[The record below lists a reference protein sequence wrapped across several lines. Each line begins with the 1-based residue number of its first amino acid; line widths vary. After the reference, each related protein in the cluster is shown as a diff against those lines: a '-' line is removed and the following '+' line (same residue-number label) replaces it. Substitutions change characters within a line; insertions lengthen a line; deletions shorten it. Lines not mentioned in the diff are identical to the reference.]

1 MTAAFDASGNCNWTD
16 VARDWDSEP
25 NQPKTTQEG
34 KMQRIV
40 SLLVLSAAWFA
51 AVAPL
56 PVLGCTSWMV
66 FSDLT
71 KNGTN
76 ILHKNRDSANR
87 KIVVTL
93 SPEGSPRKWIAL
105 GSGDTNSAINSSG
118 LAVCMNSGEKCID
131 PPKKVK
137 GRKSTARIQLVL
149 LESCDTAA
157 QAVEA
162 LKKLIAAGDY
172 SHGSS
177 GSIFFILDAKEG
189 YVCETTATVCS
200 VQRYTCGYTVRA
212 SNWQNPGMYEHSRI
226 SADIYLRAS
235 NRAYCAFSGLNRLLD
250 THGKITVPDLLAFS
264 RHCTMPKEALLPRTH
279 CGKSTNSSSCME
291 IDKQYPGVLSTAYV
305 TIGHPRHTVFL
316 PIPVCAEKVLPAM
329 QKLAWSAT
337 AFQRLDKLGLE
348 APLPPEWTKFE
359 ADFLARYAQAK
370 DKARKLLAEDKRND
384 AVRLLNSVAEEIW
397 KEAADLIKK
406 DAKTPRETKNPG
418 GESKTPAT

>member
-1 MTAAFDASGNCNWTD
+1 
-16 VARDWDSEP
+16 
-25 NQPKTTQEG
+25 
-34 KMQRIV
+34 MQRIV

-137 GRKSTARIQLVL
+137 GRKSTARIQRVL

-162 LKKLIAAGDY
+162 
-172 SHGSS
+172 S
-177 GSIFFILDAKEG
+177 
-189 YVCETTATVCS
+189 
-200 VQRYTCGYTVRA
+200 
-212 SNWQNPGMYEHSRI
+212 
-226 SADIYLRAS
+226 
-235 NRAYCAFSGLNRLLD
+235 
-250 THGKITVPDLLAFS
+250 
-264 RHCTMPKEALLPRTH
+264 
-279 CGKSTNSSSCME
+279 KS
-291 IDKQYPGVLSTAYV
+291 
-305 TIGHPRHTVFL
+305 
-316 PIPVCAEKVLPAM
+316 
-329 QKLAWSAT
+329 
-337 AFQRLDKLGLE
+337 
-348 APLPPEWTKFE
+348 
-359 ADFLARYAQAK
+359 
-370 DKARKLLAEDKRND
+370 
-384 AVRLLNSVAEEIW
+384 
-397 KEAADLIKK
+397 
-406 DAKTPRETKNPG
+406 
-418 GESKTPAT
+418 